1 MDTCGVEKLILVI
14 GNMKHLKTYNI
25 FENTNIKVSIKK
37 IPYITKVWKGVGKTE
52 TISGSSEIIDITG
65 RKIILLDING
75 VNCPFYL
82 SSGAAGKKDVPAGKW
97 YPFFG
102 ISSDGWINKGSSQQ
116 INSYYG
122 IDLLKYYG
130 QYLDKT
136 IGDVRNKEYPKAA
149 GSSATEENKNWPH
162 IKAINKD
169 LIPAVNEL
177 SDSKEKFNQNIEQWK
192 QKLRQAFQ
200 K

>member
-1 MDTCGVEKLILVI
+1 
-14 GNMKHLKTYNI
+14 MKHLKTYKI
-25 FENTNIKVSIKK
+25 FENSNIKVSIRK

-52 TISGSSEIIDITG
+52 TLSGSSDIVDLAG
-65 RKIILLDING
+65 RKIILLDMNG

-82 SSGAAGKKDVPAGKW
+82 SSGSGGKIDVPAGKW

-102 ISSDGWINKGSSQQ
+102 ISSDGWINKGSSKE

-122 IDLLKYYG
+122 IELLKYYA

-136 IGDVRNKEYPKAA
+136 IGDIRDKEYPKVA
-149 GSSATEENKNWPH
+149 GSSATDETKDWPH

-169 LIPAVNEL
+169 LNPAVNEM
-177 SDSKEKFNQNIEQWK
+177 SDTRENLNRNIEQWK
-192 QKLRQAFQ
+192 QKLRQAIQ

>member
-1 MDTCGVEKLILVI
+1 M
-14 GNMKHLKTYNI
+14 NHLKTYKL
-25 FENTNIKVSIKK
+25 FEHTNIRVGIKK
-37 IPYITKVWKGVGKTE
+37 IPYQAKVWKAVGKTE
-52 TISGSSEIIDITG
+52 MTSGTTDIIDISG

-102 ISSDGWINKGSSQQ
+102 ISSDGWINKGSSQE

-136 IGDVRNKEYPKAA
+136 IGDVRNEEYPKAA
-149 GSSATEENKNWPH
+149 GSSATEENKEWPH

-169 LIPAVNEL
+169 LVPAINEM
-177 SDSKEKFNQNIEQWK
+177 SDSKEKFKQNIEQWK
-192 QKLRQAFQ
+192 QKLRQAIQ